1 MMKAVVLET
10 FGGPEALTI
19 KEIPEP
25 VPGPEEIRIRVAAS
39 ALNRADLLERQ
50 GLYPPPG
57 KKPAFQ
63 VPGLEVSGWVDAVG
77 DQVTLFR
84 SGDPVMALLSGGGYA
99 EYALSHERLAM
110 SIPSGVPVAEGA
122 AIPEVFLTAFDA
134 LFSRGGGR
142 PGDRVLV
149 HAGAS
154 GVGSAAIQLARQ
166 SGFRVAATVGSQRK
180 LEAAYAF
187 GADRVINYRTEKFQE
202 AVREWSGG
210 DGADVILDFIGQQYL
225 EDNLLSLAPE
235 GTLVLIGTMSG
246 TTAPINLGLVL
257 GRRLKIHGTALRSR
271 PVEQK
276 MALVQAFLHQVSG
289 WFSSGAVKP
298 VIDRAYSLAEIAE
311 AHRYMESNQNI
322 GKILV
327 QV

>member
-1 MMKAVVLET
+1 MKAVVLGS
-10 FGGPEALTI
+10 FGGPEVLTI
-19 KEIPEP
+19 KEVPDP

-57 KKPAFQ
+57 KKPEFQ
-63 VPGLEVSGWVDAVG
+63 IPGLEVSGWVDAVG
-77 DQVTLFR
+77 DRVTRFEP
-84 SGDPVMALLSGGGYA
+84 GDPVMALLTGAGYA

-110 SIPSGVPVAEGA
+110 PVPSGLPVVEAA

-134 LFSRGGGR
+134 LYARGGGK

-154 GVGSAAIQLARQ
+154 GVGSAAIQLAHQ
-166 SGFRVAATVGSQRK
+166 AGFRVLATVGSQRK
-180 LEAAYAF
+180 LEACYAF
-187 GADRVINYRTEKFQE
+187 GADRVINYRTEPFRE
-202 AVREWSGG
+202 AVREWSANEGV
-210 DGADVILDFIGQQYL
+210 DVILDFIGQQYL

-235 GTLVLIGTMSG
+235 GVMVLIGTLSG
-246 TTAPINLGLVL
+246 SAASINLGIVL
-257 GRRLKIHGTALRSR
+257 ARRLKIHGTALRSR
-271 PVEQK
+271 PLEQK
-276 MALVQAFLHQVSG
+276 MALVQAFQHQALA
-289 WFSSGAVKP
+289 WLSSGAVKP
-298 VIDRAYSLAEIAE
+298 VIDRAYPLAEVAE

-327 QV
+327 QI